1 MLIEPYAAGRAA
13 LDRVIDTMRTLSLFL
28 EEGYH
33 RGPRA
38 ERLPRTCSDA
48 IAGAI
53 HELLYHAAQN
63 NQVAELRELLP
74 QAVYVALAPFL
85 GPVKARE
92 AVDEMAA
99 SAAAAVGV
107 PLAHG

>member
-13 LDRVIDTMRTLSLFL
+13 VERIIDTMRSLSLFL

-33 RGPRA
+33 RGDHT
-38 ERLPRTCSDA
+38 EQLPRTCSDA

-53 HELLYHAAQN
+53 HELLCHAAEQERVP
-63 NQVAELRELLP
+63 QLRELLP

-85 GPVKARE
+85 GPAKSRE
-92 AVDEMAA
+92 IVDGLVAA
-99 SAAAAVGV
+99 NRAT
-107 PLAHG
+107 HT